1 MKQTSNKCIIFAF
14 LTLIM
19 TIITII
25 SSTMAWFTASR
36 KVNATMNG
44 FEVTLPPS
52 QKADL
57 YYLNKNYNSNLNLY
71 SGYEKEKLTNEEK
84 RAFTKISDS
93 DNKTEQLSPT
103 STSSL
108 WPNSQLTFALVFTPL
123 VPEILFSVSLPGNQ
137 RQAMTKGL
145 KKIKVSGFL
154 GPSESMPIV
163 LNTKKASKK
172 HWIISIIGRKTNLNL
187 LTQIQ

>member
-1 MKQTSNKCIIFAF
+1 MKQTSNKCIISAF